1 MQTAIKYLTSYTTKI
16 IILSYI
22 FNEAPFMRVLA
33 INDISCTGKCSL
45 TVALP
50 ILSACGAACDIMPT
64 ALLSTHTGGF
74 EGYTFL
80 DLSQEMQKIADHWE
94 SLGLKFDL
102 IYSGYLGSRSQIQF
116 VKDCKKRFLKE
127 KGVFVVDP
135 VLGDHFTFYKGF
147 DQAFAQEMKSLC
159 AEADY
164 ILPNETE
171 SFLLTGERNFSAAL
185 KKLGKICPCP
195 VITGAQDEKGYALR
209 YLHENRECVLPLK
222 KIEGAFHGAGDVFA
236 SAFCGCV
243 LNGLSMES
251 ALSVT
256 ADFCYRAIARSER
269 EVKDRRFGLAYERE
283 LGGLISAISNNSL

>member
-22 FNEAPFMRVLA
+22 FNEVPFMRVLA

-102 IYSGYLGSRSQIQF
+102 IYSGYLGNRSQIEF
-116 VKDCKKRFLKE
+116 VKKIKKRFLKE
-127 KGVFVVDP
+127 NGTFVVDP
-135 VLGDHFTFYKGF
+135 VLGDKAARADALPGGLVLGDEVTAVRVLPQDLDLLQVRRVDGLHGFVDEVLPGVRAVPDADGEHGVRRGEAPQAEPFGLDGF
-147 DQAFAQEMKSLC
+147 DLH
-159 AEADY
+159 
-164 ILPNETE
+164 IN
-171 SFLLTGERNFSAAL
+171 FLLIFYIKSI
-185 KKLGKICPCP
+185 K
-195 VITGAQDEKGYALR
+195 Q
-209 YLHENRECVLPLK
+209 
-222 KIEGAFHGAGDVFA
+222 
-236 SAFCGCV
+236 
-243 LNGLSMES
+243 
-251 ALSVT
+251 
-256 ADFCYRAIARSER
+256 
-269 EVKDRRFGLAYERE
+269 
-283 LGGLISAISNNSL
+283 